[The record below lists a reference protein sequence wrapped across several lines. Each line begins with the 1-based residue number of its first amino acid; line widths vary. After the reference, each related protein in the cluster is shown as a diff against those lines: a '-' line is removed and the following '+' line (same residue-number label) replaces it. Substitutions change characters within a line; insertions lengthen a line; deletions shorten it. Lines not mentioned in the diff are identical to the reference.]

1 MSKWSEAKVTA
12 VHPAAEGLTSLELD
26 LRGTPLAGTHRQ
38 PGQYVSLALE
48 GVGVGLFAIASAPH
62 ADARFEF
69 LIKGGSPLAEALR
82 QLQPGSK
89 VRVSLPAGKGF
100 PIARA
105 EGKNL
110 LLFATG
116 SGISAIRSVIQSVL
130 QNRSDYGQI
139 SLYFGARTPTA
150 FAYQRELET
159 WQREGI
165 QVFRI
170 VSRPGESRWKGLT
183 GYIQSHLSEL
193 NVDNAVAF
201 LSGQPAMVEEVTRA
215 LTQRGLPRE
224 DIYLNF

>member
-38 PGQYVSLALE
+38 PGQYVSLSLE
-48 GVGVGLFAIASAPH
+48 GVGTGLFAIASAPH

-69 LIKGGSPLAEALR
+69 LIKRGSPLSDALR
-82 QLQPGSK
+82 LLQPGSK
-89 VRVSLPAGKGF
+89 VRVSLPAGQGF
-100 PIARA
+100 PIAKA

-116 SGISAIRSVIQSVL
+116 SGISSIRSVIHFVRQD
-130 QNRSDYGQI
+130 RSDYGRI
-139 SLYFGARTPTA
+139 SLYFGARTPNS
-150 FAYQRELET
+150 FAYERELET

-170 VSRPGESRWKGLT
+170 VSQPGESGWKGLT
-183 GYIQSHLSEL
+183 GYIQSHLGEL

-215 LTQRGLPRE
+215 LMQRGLPRQN
-224 DIYLNF
+224 IYLNF

>member
-48 GVGVGLFAIASAPH
+48 GAGVGLFAIASAPH

-69 LIKGGSPLAEALR
+69 LIKRGSPLAEALR

-89 VRVSLPAGKGF
+89 VKVSLPAGKGF

-116 SGISAIRSVIQSVL
+116 SGISSIRSVIQVVR

-139 SLYFGARTPTA
+139 CLYFGARTPTA
-150 FAYQRELET
+150 FAYERELES

-170 VSRPGESRWKGLT
+170 VSRPGESGWKGLT
-183 GYIQSHLSEL
+183 GYIQSHLGEL

-215 LTQRGLPRE
+215 LIQRGLPQE
-224 DIYLNF
+224 NIYLNF

>member
-26 LRGTPLAGTHRQ
+26 LRGTALAGTHRQ
-38 PGQYVSLALE
+38 PGQYVSLSLE
-48 GVGVGLFAIASAPH
+48 GLGAGLFAIASAPH

-69 LIKGGSPLAEALR
+69 LIKRGSPLADALR

-100 PIARA
+100 PIAKA

-116 SGISAIRSVIQSVL
+116 SGISSIRSVIHFVRQD
-130 QNRSDYGQI
+130 RSDYGRI
-139 SLYFGARTPTA
+139 SLYFGARTPTS
-150 FAYQRELET
+150 FAYGRELET

-170 VSRPGESRWKGLT
+170 VSQPGESGWKGLT
-183 GYIQSHLSEL
+183 GYIQSHLGEL
-193 NVDNAVAF
+193 SVENAVAF

-215 LTQRGLPRE
+215 LMQRGLPRE
-224 DIYLNF
+224 NIYLNL

>member
-38 PGQYVSLALE
+38 PGQYVSLSLD
-48 GVGVGLFAIASAPH
+48 GVGAGLFAIASAPH
-62 ADARFEF
+62 ADARLEF
-69 LIKGGSPLAEALR
+69 LIKRGSPLSDALR

-100 PIARA
+100 PIAKA

-116 SGISAIRSVIQSVL
+116 SGISSIRSVIHFVRQD
-130 QNRSDYGQI
+130 RSDYGRI
-139 SLYFGARTPTA
+139 SLYFGARTPNS
-150 FAYQRELET
+150 FAYERELET

-170 VSRPGESRWKGLT
+170 VSQPGESGWKGLT
-183 GYIQSHLSEL
+183 GYIQSHLGEL

-215 LTQRGLPRE
+215 LMQRGLPRQN
-224 DIYLNF
+224 I

>member
-38 PGQYVSLALE
+38 PGQYVSLSLD
-48 GVGVGLFAIASAPH
+48 GVGAGLFAISSAPH

-69 LIKGGSPLAEALR
+69 LIKRGSPLSDALR

-100 PIARA
+100 PIAKA

-116 SGISAIRSVIQSVL
+116 SGISSIRSVIHFVRQD
-130 QNRSDYGQI
+130 RSDYGRI
-139 SLYFGARTPTA
+139 SLYFGARTPNS
-150 FAYQRELET
+150 FAYERELET

-170 VSRPGESRWKGLT
+170 VSQPGESGWKGLT
-183 GYIQSHLSEL
+183 GYIQSHLGEL

-215 LTQRGLPRE
+215 LMQRGLPRQN
-224 DIYLNF
+224 IYLNF